1 MPGLTASI
9 AESVSLAVQQA
20 LMARCEAMQHMCS
33 DGTGSG
39 QLYPKPCAGPALT
52 ATTRAVYQDM
62 EAFPHYCTSALW
74 RIMQTSTP
82 PAQRFGAFV
91 THALQLGDATSDR
104 EGPEDDSGD
113 VPVSLRDGSA
123 RRVYVSHGQKP
134 AGENG

>member
-91 THALQLGDATSDR
+91 THALQLGMKHPTEKTLRMIVATFLQLAR
-104 EGPEDDSGD
+104 WIRTSG
-113 VPVSLRDGSA
+113 VCLPRPKTSW
-123 RRVYVSHGQKP
+123 
-134 AGENG
+134 